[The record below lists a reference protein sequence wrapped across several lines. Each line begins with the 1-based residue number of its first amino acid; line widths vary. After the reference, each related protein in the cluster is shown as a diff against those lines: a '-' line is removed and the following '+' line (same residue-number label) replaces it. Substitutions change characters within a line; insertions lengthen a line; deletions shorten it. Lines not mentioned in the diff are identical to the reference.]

1 MVTGGTTQL
10 HDVPILG
17 IYQTANEG
25 IYTVYMYNV
34 VVCLYNRPF
43 SGGRIAVYGDS
54 NCLDSA
60 HMQRG
65 IYTIQS
71 CLHTMCS
78 SSLSLVQIVSGCW
91 KLCCNMSLLHL
102 PLPLSPSHKTFARLL
117 PHCLNVWKVSIY
129 VYTYRHG
136 AILMY
141 DVLYLPL
148 SLCFTPTTGNRLHL
162 YSRVLDPQDS
172 SRTRPLPACPHL
184 IWAKPRPINSSSPR

>member
-34 VVCLYNRPF
+34 VVCLCTHPF

-65 IYTIQS
+65 TYTIQS

-78 SSLSLVQIVSGCW
+78 AYNVFFSLSLFGTDCFW
-91 KLCCNMSLLHL
+91 LLETLLQHVT
-102 PLPLSPSHKTFARLL
+102 SPSSPPSLTFSQNIRS
-117 PHCLNVWKVSIY
+117 P
-129 VYTYRHG
+129 
-136 AILMY
+136 
-141 DVLYLPL
+141 
-148 SLCFTPTTGNRLHL
+148 PTTL
-162 YSRVLDPQDS
+162 PQRMEGEYIHTGMELS
-172 SRTRPLPACPHL
+172 
-184 IWAKPRPINSSSPR
+184 